1 MQSAVDWL
9 DKHPEQ
15 TTKERLV
22 LVYAWNEFG
31 EGGYLAP
38 TKGDPEGRY
47 LKALKSVVLPESQA
61 SAPVDGDTKAAIVQG
76 KPLAMPPDY

>member
-1 MQSAVDWL
+1 M
-9 DKHPEQ
+9 DKHPGE

-38 TKGDPEGRY
+38 TKGDPEGNYLRA
-47 LKALKSVVLPESQA
+47 LKAVILPTGA
-61 SAPVDGDTKAAIVQG
+61 RR
-76 KPLAMPPDY
+76 